1 MATADEYAAWI
12 VKNSAKR
19 GTPEFDTVA
28 QAYQLAKGE
37 ETTATFQQQ
46 NAPAPQQ
53 PGVMDQIVGAGETAL
68 TLGTGAVGGTL
79 GTLAGTLQGLS
90 QQILSGQFGTP
101 EAMRAVEKAAAAGAQ
116 ALTYQPRTQAGQE
129 QVQAVGQVLANVLPP
144 VLPTIAAPGA
154 VMQAVRTAA
163 PTVGAAR
170 QIAGAAGQRA
180 ATATGQ
186 AIARPVQAATT
197 AVRETLG
204 METPAVATTAPAA
217 GARVSGG
224 AAATPEALR
233 RVTTAEGLPVP
244 IPLTRGG
251 ATREA
256 EQLAFE
262 KEQMKGPMGEP
273 LRQRVEQQNLAALQ
287 NFDLLAEMTDAQL
300 VDLTATGGAV
310 VKALSDGLANAKAKT
325 RTAYQQARKSPEAN
339 VAIDPATKVNFEI
352 DDTPVQISVI
362 DYLNSRP
369 TGVRSADV
377 ADSIRAQMRLLDLA
391 TVDADGKLV
400 ARPATVGRMEDLR
413 REISGIAKFDD
424 ATGIRDET
432 ILKKL
437 IDLQTEPVA
446 GDLYKKARQLR
457 TQQATKYENRAI
469 VANLIKNRKG
479 MDDPKVA
486 ADQVFRKS
494 ILNASPDEITF
505 LKRVLMTSGDDG
517 KQAFKEL
524 QGATVRH
531 IRDEATKGM
540 GMDSNDRPLVSA
552 AKLHQTVRALDA
564 NGRLDLML
572 GKKNAAIVR
581 DLNDTVRYV
590 STVPPGTLINSSG
603 TAGTLMAAIAEAGA
617 TGALTGLPLPVASG
631 LRQIG
636 KMRQE
641 GRTKAKIND
650 ALNALPPV
658 QP

>member
-12 VKNSAKR
+12 VANAAKR
-19 GTPEFDTVA
+19 GTPEFNTVA
-28 QAYQLAKGE
+28 QAFQLAKSEENTAAFRQQAAPLPKPPTLGE
-37 ETTATFQQQ
+37 R
-46 NAPAPQQ
+46 
-53 PGVMDQIVGAGETAL
+53 IVGAGETAL
-68 TLGTGAVGGTL
+68 AVGTGLTGGTF
-79 GTLAGTLQGLS
+79 GTVVGAAKGLTE
-90 QQILSGQFGTP
+90 QILSGEFGTP
-101 EAMRAVEKAAAAGAQ
+101 EAAKAVERAAAEGAR
-116 ALTYQPRTQAGQE
+116 ALTFQPRTEVGQE
-129 QVQAVGQVLANVLPP
+129 MTQAVGQFAAEVLPP
-144 VLPTIAAPGA
+144 VVPVVTAPGQLA
-154 VMQAVRTAA
+154 QAT
-163 PTVGAAR
+163 R
-170 QIAGAAGQRA
+170 QALPITQ
-180 ATATGQ
+180 ATAQRGAVATQQAAQATGR
-186 AIARPVQAATT
+186 AVARPIQAATT

-204 METPAVATTAPAA
+204 METPTSPAA
-217 GARVSGG
+217 PGARVSGG

>member
-12 VKNSAKR
+12 VSNPTKR
-19 GTPEFDTVA
+19 GTPEFNTVA
-28 QAYQLAKGE
+28 QAYELAKSE
-37 ETTATFQQQ
+37 ETTARFQIQD
-46 NAPAPQQ
+46 APVPQE
-53 PGVMDQIVGAGETAL
+53 PGIGEQIVGAGETLL
-68 TLGTGAVGGTL
+68 TLGTGVVGGTPGMIGGTAL
-79 GTLAGTLQGLS
+79 GLA
-90 QQILSGQFGTP
+90 QQILSGNFGTP
-101 EAMRAVEKAAAAGAQ
+101 EAVRAVEEAAIRGAQ
-116 ALTYQPRTQAGQE
+116 ALTYQPRTQAGQQ
-129 QVQAVGQVLANVLPP
+129 QVQAVGEFLGEVLPP
-144 VLPTIAAPGA
+144 VIPIVAAPSA
-154 VMQAVRTAA
+154 LTQAVRSAA
-163 PTVGAAR
+163 PITRATA
-170 QIAGAAGQRA
+170 QRGVA
-180 ATATGQ
+180 ATQQATRATGQ
-186 AIARPVQAATT
+186 AIVRPLQAATT
-197 AVRETLG
+197 AVRETFG
-204 METPAVATTAPAA
+204 METPAAQAAAT
-217 GARVSGG
+217 ARASGG

-233 RVTTAEGLPVP
+233 RVTTAESLPVP

-262 KEQMKGPMGEP
+262 KEQMKGPLGQP
-273 LRQRVEQQNLAALQ
+273 LRQRVEEQNLATLQ
-287 NFDLLAEMTDAQL
+287 NFDALAEMTDAQL
-300 VDLTATGGAV
+300 VDLSATGGAV
-310 VKALSDGLANAKAKT
+310 VKALTDGLASAKART
-325 RTAYQQARKSPEAN
+325 RAAYQEARKSPEAN
-339 VAIDPATKVNFEI
+339 AAIDPATKVTFEI
-352 DDTPVQISVI
+352 DNTPVQISVI

-391 TVDADGKLV
+391 SVDAEGKLV
-400 ARPATVGRMEDLR
+400 ARPATVGRMEDFR

-424 ATGIRDET
+424 PTGIRDET

-437 IDLQTEPVA
+437 IDLVTEPVA
-446 GDLYKKARQLR
+446 GDLYKKARTLR
-457 TQQATKYENRAI
+457 TQQRTKYENRAI

-494 ILNASPDEITF
+494 ILNASPEEITF
-505 LKRVLMTSGDDG
+505 LKRVLMTSGEDG

-524 QGATVRH
+524 QGATVRY

-540 GMDSNDRPLVSA
+540 GMDSQDRPLVSP

>member
-204 METPAVATTAPAA
+204 METPTSPAA
-217 GARVSGG
+217 PGARVSGG

-552 AKLHQTVRALDA
+552 AKLHQTVRALDT

>member
-12 VKNSAKR
+12 VANAAKR
-19 GTPEFDTVA
+19 GTPEFNTVA
-28 QAYQLAKGE
+28 QAFQLAKSEENTAAFRQQAAPLPKPPTLGE
-37 ETTATFQQQ
+37 R
-46 NAPAPQQ
+46 
-53 PGVMDQIVGAGETAL
+53 IVGAGETAL
-68 TLGTGAVGGTL
+68 AVGTGLTGGTF
-79 GTLAGTLQGLS
+79 GTVVGAAKGLTE
-90 QQILSGQFGTP
+90 QILSGEFGTP
-101 EAMRAVEKAAAAGAQ
+101 EAAKAVERAAAEGAR
-116 ALTYQPRTQAGQE
+116 ALTFQPRTEAGQE
-129 QVQAVGQVLANVLPP
+129 MTQAVGQFAAEVLPP
-144 VLPTIAAPGA
+144 VIPVLTAPGQLA
-154 VMQAVRTAA
+154 QAT
-163 PTVGAAR
+163 R
-170 QIAGAAGQRA
+170 QALPITQ
-180 ATATGQ
+180 ATAQRGAVATQQAAQATGR
-186 AIARPVQAATT
+186 AVARPIQAATT

-204 METPAVATTAPAA
+204 METPTSPAA
-217 GARVSGG
+217 PGARVSGG

-287 NFDLLAEMTDAQL
+287 NFDALAEMTDAQL

>member
-12 VKNSAKR
+12 VRNSAKR

-28 QAYQLAKGE
+28 QAYQLAKSE
-37 ETTATFQQQ
+37 ETQAAQPQPVAPEPTLGQQL
-46 NAPAPQQ
+46 
-53 PGVMDQIVGAGETAL
+53 VGAGETAL
-68 TLGTGAVGGTL
+68 SLLTAATGGTVGTIAGAGTG
-79 GTLAGTLQGLS
+79 LA

-101 EAMRAVEKAAAAGAQ
+101 QAVQAVEKAAAEGAQ

-129 QVQAVGQVLANVLPP
+129 QVQAVGKVLSNVLPP
-144 VLPTIAAPGA
+144 VLPVIAAPGMA
-154 VMQAVRTAA
+154 LQAARTAA
-163 PTVGAAR
+163 PSV
-170 QIAGAAGQRA
+170 GAAGQIGRAATKRA

-186 AIARPVQAATT
+186 AIARPVQAVTT

-204 METPAVATTAPAA
+204 MEVTPTPATAV
-217 GARVSGG
+217 GGRISGG
-224 AAATPEALR
+224 SAATPEALR
-233 RVTTAEGLPVP
+233 RVTTAESLPVP
-244 IPLTRGG
+244 VTLTKGA
-251 ATREA
+251 ATRDA
-256 EQLAFE
+256 QQLAFE
-262 KEQMKGPMGEP
+262 KEQIKSDLGGP
-273 LRQRVEQQNLAALQ
+273 LRQRAEENNLQALQ
-287 NFDLLAEMTDAQL
+287 NFDALVEMTDAQL
-300 VDLTATGGAV
+300 SDLSSTGGAV
-310 VKALSDGLANAKAKT
+310 VKTLTDGLANAKAKT
-325 RTAYQQARKSPEAN
+325 RVAYQKARKSPEAN
-339 VAIDPATKVNFEI
+339 VEIDPAAKVDFEI
-352 DDTPVQISVI
+352 DGSPVQISVI

-391 TVDADGKLV
+391 SVDADGKLV
-400 ARPATVGRMEDLR
+400 ARPGTVGRMEDFR

-446 GDLYKKARQLR
+446 GDLYKKARKLR

-494 ILNASPDEITF
+494 ILNGSPEEITF
-505 LKRVLMTSGDDG
+505 LKRVLMTSGNDG

-524 QGATVRH
+524 QGATVRY
-531 IRDEATKGM
+531 IRDESTKGM
-540 GMDSNDRPLVSA
+540 GTDSSDRPLVSP
-552 AKLHQTVRALDA
+552 AKLHQTIKALDA
-564 NGRLDLML
+564 NGRLEVVL
-572 GKKNAAIVR
+572 GKQNAAIVR

-590 STVPPGTLINSSG
+590 STVPPGTLVNSSG
-603 TAGTLMAAIAEAGA
+603 TAGTLLAAIAEAGA
-617 TGALTGLPLPVASG
+617 TGALTGLPLPIASG
-631 LRQIG
+631 VRQII

-650 ALNALPPV
+650 ALNALPLI

>member
-37 ETTATFQQQ
+37 ENTATFQQQ
-46 NAPAPQQ
+46 NAPLPQE
-53 PGVMDQIVGAGETAL
+53 PGIGQQLIGAGETAL

-101 EAMRAVEKAAAAGAQ
+101 EAMRAVEQAAAKGAQ

-144 VLPTIAAPGA
+144 VLPMIAAPGA
-154 VMQAVRTAA
+154 ITQAVRSAA
-163 PTVGAAR
+163 PITQATAQRGSAAVQQAAR
-170 QIAGAAGQRA
+170 
-180 ATATGQ
+180 TTGQ
-186 AIARPVQAATT
+186 AIAKPIQAATT
-197 AVRETLG
+197 AVRETFG
-204 METPAVATTAPAA
+204 METPTSPAA
-217 GARVSGG
+217 PGARVSGG